1 MSDDTTYNGYTNR
14 ETWAVNLYIDNDP
27 TWIWQRD
34 ERMRE
39 LSEDSTP
46 AEIEEAAKSVTHLL
60 LEEYAQEATG
70 SSVLALMEDIGS
82 LYRVNWRELGQMWLD
97 EVEL

>member
-1 MSDDTTYNGYTNR
+1 MSDDTTYNGWTNR
-14 ETWAVNLYIDNDP
+14 ETWAVNLYIENDP
-27 TWIWQRD
+27 TWAWQRD

-39 LSEDSTP
+39 LSEDSTQ
-46 AEIEEAAKSVTHLL
+46 AEIAEAAESVTHLL

-70 SSVLALMEDIGS
+70 ASVLSLMEDIGS
-82 LYRVNWRELGQMWLD
+82 LYRVNWLELGQSWLD